1 MLRERLT
8 PVVRDC
14 NVNGA
19 LIHPGKTGSLWTL
32 DPHCIVSFS
41 VTTQC
46 ARRARRRKAQTVP
59 RSSIITDNMWGVSL
73 PCSRALESI
82 RGALLYLRRP
92 WQIFWKDRR
101 PVGIFHMVWR
111 RPSQLR
117 HSPDSIPVGSR
128 FLRGRTFFIVR
139 DWNLAVERLHANE
152 WNGVNDL
159 KTALQDDYQVKRRVT
174 LVCAGINLLLS
185 GLKLV
190 VGTIG
195 QSQALVADGIHSL
208 SDLATDAM
216 VLVAVR
222 FARDEA
228 DSEHPYGHARF
239 ETVATLI
246 LGLMLLL
253 VAAGILVD
261 ATERITNPDR
271 LSHPGFL
278 ALSGAAISIAAN
290 EWMYWYN
297 VRVAREL
304 GSDLIRANAWHHRS
318 DAVSSIIVLLG
329 IAGSMAGFPVLDAV
343 GAIGVSLLIAKIG
356 WGLGWSGV
364 KELVDTGATAEQLE
378 EIGRSIREVEG
389 VEAFHDLRT
398 RRMGQAILVEVHV
411 MVESQLTVSEGHMIG
426 DRVQAHLVEACEYI
440 SQVLVHIDPEDDTE
454 EGDTALLPGREEMVQ
469 RLEGGWRAHGIDL
482 AVERINLH
490 YLKGVVDVEL
500 VLRLDAVDDF
510 ADAQRISRQFTE
522 ATRQDPLVGAIEVL
536 FV

>member
-1 MLRERLT
+1 M
-8 PVVRDC
+8 
-14 NVNGA
+14 
-19 LIHPGKTGSLWTL
+19 
-32 DPHCIVSFS
+32 
-41 VTTQC
+41 
-46 ARRARRRKAQTVP
+46 
-59 RSSIITDNMWGVSL
+59 
-73 PCSRALESI
+73 
-82 RGALLYLRRP
+82 
-92 WQIFWKDRR
+92 
-101 PVGIFHMVWR
+101 
-111 RPSQLR
+111 
-117 HSPDSIPVGSR
+117 
-128 FLRGRTFFIVR
+128 
-139 DWNLAVERLHANE
+139 
-152 WNGVNDL
+152 NDL
-159 KTALQDDYQVKRRVT
+159 ATTPQDEYQVKRRVT
-174 LVCAGINLLLS
+174 LVCAGINLLLT

-190 VGTIG
+190 IGTIG
-195 QSQALVADGIHSL
+195 QSQALIADGIHSL

-228 DSEHPYGHARF
+228 DAEHPYGHARF

-261 ATERITNPDR
+261 ASERITNPDR

-278 ALSGAAISIAAN
+278 ALSVAAISIAAN

-297 VRVAREL
+297 IRVARQL

-329 IAGSMAGFPVLDAV
+329 IAGSMAGFPALDAV

-364 KELVDTGATAEQLE
+364 RELVDTGATAQQLE

-389 VEAFHDLRT
+389 VEAYHELKT
-398 RRMGQAILVEVHV
+398 RRMGQALLVEVHV

-426 DRVQAHLVEACEYI
+426 DRVEAHLVEECEYV

-454 EGDTALLPGREEMVQ
+454 QQETAPLPGREEMVR
-469 RLEGGWRAHGIDL
+469 RLERGWRDRGIDH
-482 AVERINLH
+482 AVERMNLH
-490 YLKGVVDVEL
+490 YLKGVVDVEV
-500 VLRLDAVDDF
+500 VLRLDAVNDLV
-510 ADAQRISRQFTE
+510 DAQRISQQFTE
-522 ATRQDPLVGAIEVL
+522 ATRRDPIVGKIEIL